1 MKRREFIVGLGSA
14 AMCPLTARAQQRA
27 MPVIGFLNPA
37 SPDTGREWIA
47 AFRQGL
53 AEAGYVEGRNVAI
66 DYHWARD
73 QYGRLP
79 GMAAD
84 LVRRQVAVIVAL
96 GIPSIAAAKAATT
109 TIPIVFSGSLDPIAV
124 GFIASLAR
132 PGGNI
137 TGITTLGVE
146 LGPKRLELLHELV
159 PMATSIALLV
169 DPNNPMSADAQS
181 RDVLEAARKLG
192 VQPHILHASS
202 EADFESAFANLRR
215 LRAGGLVISN
225 SPIFVSRTEQL
236 GALTLRH
243 AIPSIFQFREFAAAG
258 GLMSYGTDASD
269 SLRLV
274 GGYVGRILKGE
285 KPADLPVQQAT
296 KIEFIINLK
305 TAKAL
310 GLAVPRSIQLRAD
323 EVIE

>member
-1 MKRREFIVGLGSA
+1 
-14 AMCPLTARAQQRA
+14 
-27 MPVIGFLNPA
+27 
-37 SPDTGREWIA
+37 
-47 AFRQGL
+47 
-53 AEAGYVEGRNVAI
+53 
-66 DYHWARD
+66 
-73 QYGRLP
+73 
-79 GMAAD
+79 
-84 LVRRQVAVIVAL
+84 VAL

-109 TIPIVFSGSLDPIAV
+109 TIPIIFSGSLDPIAV
-124 GFIASLAR
+124 GFVASLAR

-137 TGITTLGVE
+137 TGLTTLGVE

-159 PMATSIALLV
+159 PNATSIALLV
-169 DPNNPMSADAQS
+169 DPNNPISADAQS

-192 VQPHILHASS
+192 VQPHILHARG
-202 EADFESAFANLRR
+202 EADFESAFANLSR

-225 SPIFVSRTEQL
+225 SPIFVSRTDQL

-243 AIPSIFQFREFAAAG
+243 AIPSIFQFREFVAAG
-258 GLMSYGTDASD
+258 GLMSYGTDAAD

-296 KIEFIINLK
+296 KIESIINLR

-310 GLAVPRSIQLRAD
+310 GLTIPETLLATAD
-323 EVIE
+323 QVIE

>member
-1 MKRREFIVGLGSA
+1 M
-14 AMCPLTARAQQRA
+14 
-27 MPVIGFLNPA
+27 
-37 SPDTGREWIA
+37 
-47 AFRQGL
+47 
-53 AEAGYVEGRNVAI
+53 AI
-66 DYHWARD
+66 EYRWARD
-73 QYGRLP
+73 QNDRLP
-79 GMAAD
+79 VMAAD

-137 TGITTLGVE
+137 TGTTTLGVE

-159 PMATSIALLV
+159 RMATSIALLV
-169 DPNNPMSADAQS
+169 DPNNPISADAQS
-181 RDVLEAARKLG
+181 RDVLEAARQLG

-305 TAKAL
+305 TVKAL

>member
-1 MKRREFIVGLGSA
+1 
-14 AMCPLTARAQQRA
+14 
-27 MPVIGFLNPA
+27 
-37 SPDTGREWIA
+37 
-47 AFRQGL
+47 
-53 AEAGYVEGRNVAI
+53 
-66 DYHWARD
+66 
-73 QYGRLP
+73 
-79 GMAAD
+79 MAAD

-137 TGITTLGVE
+137 TGTTTLGIQ

-159 PMATSIALLV
+159 PMATNIALLV
-169 DPNNPMSADAQS
+169 DPNNPLGADAQS

-202 EADFESAFANLRR
+202 EADFESAFANLPR

-236 GALTLRH
+236 GASALRH
-243 AIPSIFQFREFAAAG
+243 AIPSTFQFREFAAAG
-258 GLMSYGTDASD
+258 GLMSYGTDAAD

-274 GGYVGRILKGE
+274 SGYVGRILKGE
-285 KPADLPVQQAT
+285 KPADLPVVQSS
-296 KIEFIINLK
+296 KYEFVINLQ
-305 TAKAL
+305 TARAL
-310 GLAVPRSIQLRAD
+310 GLTILPNLLARAD